1 MTGSLEA
8 AAPAWP
14 TGAEL
19 MDVLLLRAGYNTSVV
34 MLGIAALGAAAGLI
48 GTFVTLRRRALMG
61 DVLSHATLP
70 GLCLAFLASVAL
82 GGSGRAL
89 PVLLLGAVASG
100 VLGVLAVH
108 ALTRASRLPE
118 DAAMGVV
125 LASFFGLGA
134 VLLSHVQT
142 LGSGAEGGIT
152 KLIYGQAATM
162 SAADA
167 RLIAITAAGAALG
180 CALLF
185 KELRLIAFDPGFAAA
200 QGWPVGRLDLA
211 LMALIVAV
219 TVVGLQAVGLI
230 MVVALLIV
238 PAAAARFWTERLST
252 MALSAAAIGAVSGYL
267 GAGAS
272 ALFPS
277 FPAGAVIV
285 LAAGAVFVASFLLA
299 PRRGLVGRALR
310 HLLLRIEVG
319 SEHVLRGAFEMIERA
334 GLDRPAPIPP
344 AAFLRLRRWSAL
356 WLGVLTAWLRW
367 RGLMRRTAQG
377 LSLTPAGLERA
388 HRLVHRH
395 RLWEQFLVTHAD
407 LAPSHV
413 DRAADI
419 VEHVLSPDMIAE
431 LERALEARGRLPR
444 ALGLP
449 ASVHPIREAP
459 ELARPARAGGSG

>member
-1 MTGSLEA
+1 
-8 AAPAWP
+8 
-14 TGAEL
+14 
-19 MDVLLLRAGYNTSVV
+19 

-48 GTFVTLRRRALMG
+48 GSFATLRRRALMG

-70 GLCLAFLASVAL
+70 GLCAAFLASVAL
-82 GGSGRAL
+82 GGSGRAM
-89 PVLLLGAVASG
+89 PILLLGAVASG

-108 ALTRASRLPE
+108 ALARTSRLPE
-118 DAAMGVV
+118 DAAMGAV
-125 LASFFGLGA
+125 LASFFGLGT

-142 LGSGAEGGIT
+142 LGTGAEGGIT

-167 RLIAITAAGAALG
+167 QLIALTAAGATLA

-200 QGWPVGRLDLA
+200 QGWPVGHLDLA
-211 LMALIVAV
+211 LMALIVSV

-252 MALSAAAIGAVSGYL
+252 MALAAAAIGAVSGYL
-267 GAGAS
+267 GAAAS

-285 LAAGAVFVASFLLA
+285 LTAGAVFLASFLLA
-299 PRRGLVGRALR
+299 PRRGLIGRAVR
-310 HLLLRIEVG
+310 HLGLRVEVG

-344 AAFLRLRRWSAL
+344 VALLRLRRWSATWL
-356 WLGVLTAWLRW
+356 WVLTTWLRW
-367 RGLMRRTAQG
+367 RGLVRRTADG
-377 LSLTPAGLERA
+377 LVLTPAGLERA
-388 HRLVHRH
+388 HRLVRRH
-395 RLWEQFLVTHAD
+395 RLWEQFLVSHAD

-419 VEHVLSPDMIAE
+419 VEHVLSAEMIAE
-431 LERALEARGRLPR
+431 LERALAARGRLPR
-444 ALGLP
+444 AFGLP
-449 ASVHPIREAP
+449 ASVHPIPEAP
-459 ELARPARAGGSG
+459 ELARTATAHGSS